1 MSLYRSARSGLLSEE
16 IMLTTVIS
24 KTTKGEYIKRTE
36 SAKAVYVRGE
46 YVRSKNAFA
55 CYAFDDICKIIY
67 INVDKEVF
75 VDFEF

>member
-1 MSLYRSARSGLLSEE
+1 
-16 IMLTTVIS
+16 MLPAPIRN
-24 KTTKGEYIKRTE
+24 TTKGEYIKRTE

-55 CYAFDDICKIIY
+55 CHAFDDFCKVIY

>member
-1 MSLYRSARSGLLSEE
+1 
-16 IMLTTVIS
+16 MLATAIR

-46 YVRSKNAFA
+46 YVRNKNAYA
-55 CYAFDDICKIIY
+55 CHAFDDVCKVIY

-75 VDFEF
+75 IDFEF